1 MAEWR
6 KSRGGIA
13 SPEDRIGDARAA
25 ASVTPRRPATD
36 TSRWPAS
43 MNRLQIPI
51 ATCAGHQ
58 PSSATG
64 SSPHM
69 LGGRGRARAI
79 ASAAPVVAFIVL
91 VVRRRPRTVRPRIL
105 VAAYGVAR
113 GKPRG
118 GNRRGT
124 GRVSSGRL
132 RGAGQ
137 DDGER
142 GCAQEA
148 QEFAI
153 CDHGSLQS
161 FAVLGGGIS
170 RLPACRGRKD
180 TKIAEMICV
189 SPEKRRKAGGNGLHG
204 GLSSVGPPERAPS
217 YRGSA
222 LFSRIAPGR
231 P

>member
-1 MAEWR
+1 MMMAEWR

-36 TSRWPAS
+36 TSRWPAC
-43 MNRLQIPI
+43 MNRLQSPI
-51 ATCAGHQ
+51 ATLAGHQ

-64 SSPHM
+64 ASSHM
-69 LGGRGRARAI
+69 HGGRGRAV

-132 RGAGQ
+132 RAAGQ

-142 GCAQEA
+142 GCA
-148 QEFAI
+148 
-153 CDHGSLQS
+153 
-161 FAVLGGGIS
+161 
-170 RLPACRGRKD
+170 
-180 TKIAEMICV
+180 
-189 SPEKRRKAGGNGLHG
+189 
-204 GLSSVGPPERAPS
+204 
-217 YRGSA
+217 
-222 LFSRIAPGR
+222 
-231 P
+231 